1 MQFALAALTFGLV
14 AGLKPGPLGIFVIHQ
29 TMARGY
35 FQGFIASLA
44 PLLTDGPIILLALLL
59 TLQLNDLNWFISIIS
74 IMGSAYLLSIS
85 YKILKAP
92 NSINP
97 SGQRNSKSS
106 LSTAVKINFLN
117 PAPYMFW
124 LTIGTSYILMGSAV
138 EATIFIVFALLSL
151 CATKLI
157 VAVAVK
163 KLGERFSP
171 GIFAIILKSLSLPLL
186 VFSAQLLY
194 SGVVVW
200 L

>member
-14 AGLKPGPLGIFVIHQ
+14 AGLKPGPLGVFVIHQ

-35 FQGFIASLA
+35 YQGFIASLA

-97 SGQRNSKSS
+97 SGQQDSKS
-106 LSTAVKINFLN
+106 V
-117 PAPYMFW
+117 Y
-124 LTIGTSYILMGSAV
+124 
-138 EATIFIVFALLSL
+138 
-151 CATKLI
+151 
-157 VAVAVK
+157 
-163 KLGERFSP
+163 
-171 GIFAIILKSLSLPLL
+171 
-186 VFSAQLLY
+186 
-194 SGVVVW
+194 
-200 L
+200 